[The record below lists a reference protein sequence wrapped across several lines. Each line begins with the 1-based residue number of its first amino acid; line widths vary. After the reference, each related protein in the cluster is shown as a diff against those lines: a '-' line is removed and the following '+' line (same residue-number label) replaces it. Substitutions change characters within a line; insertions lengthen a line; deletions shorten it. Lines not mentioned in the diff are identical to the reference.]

1 MVNISYKQKEFRMNL
16 TKVLNSSGVSGGTQN
31 TQVLTAGASSTAT
44 TTPFTARKIRIATTS
59 AIYVNFG
66 ETSGVTA
73 TTSDL
78 IIPASTV
85 EVFTIEQGVNNFVAV
100 LQVTATGQVSVTEVA

>member
-1 MVNISYKQKEFRMNL
+1 MNL

-44 TTPFTARKIRIATTS
+44 TTAITARKIRIATTA

-66 ETSGVTA
+66 VTSGVVA

-78 IIPASTV
+78 IMPAGTV
-85 EVFTIEQGVNNFVAV
+85 EVFTIEQGVTNYVAV
-100 LQVTATGQVSVTEVA
+100 LQVTTTGQVSITEVA